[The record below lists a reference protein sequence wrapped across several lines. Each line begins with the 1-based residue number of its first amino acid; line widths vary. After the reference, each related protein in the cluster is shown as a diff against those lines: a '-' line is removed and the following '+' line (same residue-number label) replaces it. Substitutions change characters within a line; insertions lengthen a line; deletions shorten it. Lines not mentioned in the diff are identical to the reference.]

1 MKRILAVAT
10 LFFMFSFSA
19 VSQTTEELQ
28 AQITALL
35 AQLQALQAQLATPV
49 PVLTTDTPPPIG
61 VFPVPPPISTPVP
74 VGETGGGG
82 GPVVEGDRNEVQLV
96 PTGTQPNDLGVEV
109 FLETPGVYA
118 VAIRMAIWGVNLSP
132 TVNFYHGFAA
142 QDAAVTPV
150 GGGGWDISFAVVSA
164 YPLTPIGTT
173 LFGVDLG
180 ETAYT
185 AVRAEV
191 QGVVLVVNGQEFSG
205 LVPLQPPVEFAV
217 GLSAAK
223 WYVVTNMGDSYE
235 TGFARVGDLVTLRF
249 PYGELL
255 AIDDHFVVINAQV
268 VGIDDVDGRFL
279 PLTSVFRLLAVSYE
293 NGVETVTLQV
303 LGDWMSEASASSL
316 RVNAAGLS
324 SASGE
329 ASELLVFPKLGDI
342 NGDTRIDFVDVITI
356 LAVLNGKYFLSPSQM
371 LAADVSGSKGGGP
384 VISLLDAVLAL
395 QYVYG
400 LISEFPVA
408 GEKGA
413 PSLSP
418 ESEAIALQKGIA
430 LLEAKGVK
438 ITGEAGN
445 FKVVFPEPG
454 VSPRGKLPLMWGT
467 LRGVR

>member
-49 PVLTTDTPPPIG
+49 PVRTTDTPPPIG

-96 PTGTQPNDLGVEV
+96 PTRTQPNDLGVEV

-180 ETAYT
+180 ETGYT
-185 AVRAEV
+185 PVIAEV
-191 QGVVLVVNGQEFSG
+191 TQVVLVVNAQEFSD
-205 LVPLQPPVEFAV
+205 LVPLQPPAEFAV
-217 GLSAAK
+217 GLSATK
-223 WYVVTNMGDSYE
+223 WYIVTDAGESYE
-235 TGFARVGDLVTLRF
+235 TGFARVGDFVMLKF
-249 PYGELL
+249 PYGEEL
-255 AIDDHFVVINAQV
+255 AIDDNFVVIDAQV

-279 PLTSVFRLLAVSYE
+279 PLTSVFRLFAVSYE
-293 NGVETVTLQV
+293 NGVETGTLQV
-303 LGDWMSEASASSL
+303 LGDWM
-316 RVNAAGLS
+316 R
-324 SASGE
+324 
-329 ASELLVFPKLGDI
+329 
-342 NGDTRIDFVDVITI
+342 
-356 LAVLNGKYFLSPSQM
+356 
-371 LAADVSGSKGGGP
+371 
-384 VISLLDAVLAL
+384 
-395 QYVYG
+395 
-400 LISEFPVA
+400 
-408 GEKGA
+408 GA
-413 PSLSP
+413 RTVHQGRKSRRP
-418 ESEAIALQKGIA
+418 
-430 LLEAKGVK
+430 
-438 ITGEAGN
+438 
-445 FKVVFPEPG
+445 
-454 VSPRGKLPLMWGT
+454 
-467 LRGVR
+467 